1 MYLLPVAFPSWGE
14 KKPDSP
20 FPFRAAQLVFR
31 SREAYE
37 AHRAFSNIVE
47 TGRAGPSRCETSSTY
62 DFSQW
67 KDMVDLEGVEL
78 TGHSFG
84 GATAVRGP
92 SGGLLLLAHL
102 P

>member
-1 MYLLPVAFPSWGE
+1 MYLLAAAIPSWGE
-14 KKPDSP
+14 KKPDNP

-37 AHRAFSNIVE
+37 AHRAFSDIVE
-47 TGRAGPSRCETSSTY
+47 TGHAGISRCETSPAY

-67 KDMVDLEGVEL
+67 KDMVNLEGVEL

-84 GATAVRGP
+84 GATVVRD
-92 SGGLLLLAHL
+92 H
-102 P
+102 